1 MRIFLVFGA
10 QTHTPKMCKQMDVFA
25 FSQKAQ
31 NFLKARCA
39 RLGP

>member
-10 QTHTPKMCKQMDVFA
+10 ETHTLKMCKQMDVFA